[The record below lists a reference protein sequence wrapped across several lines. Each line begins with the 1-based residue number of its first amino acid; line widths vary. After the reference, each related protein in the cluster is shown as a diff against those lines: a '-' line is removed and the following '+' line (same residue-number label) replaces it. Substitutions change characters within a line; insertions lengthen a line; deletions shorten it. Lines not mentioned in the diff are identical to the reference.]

1 MDVKSYGSL
10 AENMKP
16 KRLRRLMYLCET
28 EECFRDLMRLID
40 ADNKAHSEA
49 YAMPMQVTE
58 IIRKMEAMKAEGSAM
73 FGYKLPL
80 SGKDIMEIKGIKPGP
95 AVKLCN
101 EYLLKLAFV
110 NPLRP
115 KEDFIKHLKGFDMN

>member
-1 MDVKSYGSL
+1 MDVKPYGSF
-10 AENMKP
+10 AEKMKP

-28 EECFRDLMRLID
+28 EEFFRDLMTLVD

-49 YAMPMQVTE
+49 HAMPMQVAE
-58 IIRKMEAMKAEGSAM
+58 IIRKMEAMKAEGSDM

-80 SGKDIMEIKGIKPGP
+80 TGADIMEIKGIKPGP

-101 EYLLKLAFV
+101 EYMFKLALV

-115 KEDFIKHLKGFDMN
+115 KEEFIKHLKGYKLD